1 METIPDDQA
10 RAGMKKDI
18 MGYFTIIA
26 SPIGLDKLPM
36 ELLRELHA
44 IMRKAAIWSKSYNAD
59 TLED

>member
-1 METIPDDQA
+1 METMTDDQA

-18 MGYFTIIA
+18 MGYSIIIA

-36 ELLRELHA
+36 KLLRELHA
-44 IMRKAAIWSKSYNAD
+44 IMRKAAIRPKPYNAD